1 MYFVSPGNTLCCE
14 LVIAVMS
21 ICLAIISKVT
31 FSSMFKEESTW
42 PCVNVPIC
50 RQVSSLAL
58 LKMNHNCWA
67 KSTLLFSIFLA
78 NGTKR
83 KIRSIV
89 KISGGFWRAILMR
102 LRYKRTHTD
111 FNHKEPAS
119 FFLWT
124 GENSQISL
132 GKSRGWCSFWIIL
145 YCSCQTKE
153 KPNFVSSHK
162 IFCGWLHFLTE
173 NFKFSIFNAIFPS
186 FFINCINIEEMDA
199 YTYFFLSEKRPKLF

>member
-1 MYFVSPGNTLCCE
+1 MISQFSSKIQSGNSQKCYFASWFCHRILSSFFRIAQWHFSTFRFFLKEQCTQLLEITRFEKKAKQWLMYFVSPGNTLCCE

-132 GKSRGWCSFWIIL
+132 GN
-145 YCSCQTKE
+145 QE
-153 KPNFVSSHK
+153 DDA
-162 IFCGWLHFLTE
+162 HFE
-173 NFKFSIFNAIFPS
+173 
-186 FFINCINIEEMDA
+186 
-199 YTYFFLSEKRPKLF
+199 

>member
-1 MYFVSPGNTLCCE
+1 MGTRKSVILHRDFAIASFPLFFGLHNDIFLHSLFFWKNNVLNCLKSLVLKKKAKQWLMYFVSPGNTLCCE

-67 KSTLLFSIFLA
+67 KSTLLFSISEV

-132 GKSRGWCSFWIIL
+132 GN
-145 YCSCQTKE
+145 QE
-153 KPNFVSSHK
+153 DDA
-162 IFCGWLHFLTE
+162 HFE
-173 NFKFSIFNAIFPS
+173 
-186 FFINCINIEEMDA
+186 
-199 YTYFFLSEKRPKLF
+199 